1 MNGWW
6 SEIEVEIREIV
17 QVHPALTL
25 KELAA
30 QLRVSESAT
39 ASILRVLMID
49 QPWGS
54 AVVLGAVSRT
64 RGGAA

>member
-1 MNGWW
+1 VDGWW
-6 SEIEVEIREIV
+6 TEIEAEIRTV
-17 QVHPALTL
+17 VRGHPALTL
-25 KELAA
+25 EELARHLGMS
-30 QLRVSESAT
+30 QGGT

-64 RGGAA
+64 RGGVA

>member
-1 MNGWW
+1 VNGWW

-39 ASILRVLMID
+39 ASILRVLRVD
-49 QPWGS
+49 QLYS
-54 AVVLGAVSRT
+54 SSVLL
-64 RGGAA
+64 